1 MDLARLSEAVRA
13 RTLHTEQPTL
23 MMPTQRLSGLIE
35 TSLRR
40 LRSAALLAGV
50 VLTGSAAFG
59 QNLKG
64 DEALVKVL
72 VDGEGWQVMAQG
84 YKFTD
89 AACSDAEGNFFFA
102 DVSAGSSINRIDPTG
117 KVSELITN
125 TPRISGLKLGPDG
138 RIYACTQSP
147 KKQVVAFTLPEGTMT
162 VLADDVQPNDLVVS
176 RRGNVYFTETGKGQ
190 VTLIDTN
197 GHMRAVATGISSP
210 NGIGLSPDH
219 GSLAVSEYTGL
230 SVWVYRINADGTLSA
245 GDRYM
250 ELRAPQGTIRSEGD
264 GMAVDSDGRYY
275 VTSALGIQMFD
286 WTGRLGGVI
295 ARPQAKGTVSVAL
308 AGPDLSYLYA
318 CSSDKVYRRKLKV
331 KGGPNPLS
339 GVR

>member
-1 MDLARLSEAVRA
+1 MNSNPCRCSRSTQSLHRAQTALSVDWLFAAV
-13 RTLHTEQPTL
+13 
-23 MMPTQRLSGLIE
+23 I
-35 TSLRR
+35 
-40 LRSAALLAGV
+40 LAGC
-50 VLTGSAAFG
+50 LLSAPLQS
-59 QNLKG
+59 QNLRG

-72 VDGEGWQVMAQG
+72 VEGEPWQLMAQG

-89 AACSDAEGNFFFA
+89 AACADAEGNFYFA
-102 DVSAGSSINRIDPTG
+102 DVAAGNSINRIDPAG
-117 KVSELITN
+117 RVSELITH
-125 TPRISGLKLGPDG
+125 TPRISGLKFGPDG
-138 RIYACTQSP
+138 RIYACTQNP
-147 KKQVVAFTLPEGTMT
+147 KKQVVAFTLPEGTLT

-176 RRGNVYFTETGKGQ
+176 RKGNVYFTETGKGQ

-197 GHMRAVATGISSP
+197 GHVRAVATGINAP

-219 GSLAVSEYTGL
+219 GMLAVSEYVG
-230 SVWVYRINADGTLSA
+230 SNVWVYRINGDGTLSG

-250 ELRAPQGTIRSEGD
+250 ELRTPVGSSRSEGD
-264 GMAVDSDGRYY
+264 GMVVDADGRYY
-275 VTSALGIQMFD
+275 VTSAVGIQMFD

-295 ARPQAKGTVSVAL
+295 ARPQPKGTVSVAL
-308 AGPDLSYLYA
+308 AGPELSYLYA